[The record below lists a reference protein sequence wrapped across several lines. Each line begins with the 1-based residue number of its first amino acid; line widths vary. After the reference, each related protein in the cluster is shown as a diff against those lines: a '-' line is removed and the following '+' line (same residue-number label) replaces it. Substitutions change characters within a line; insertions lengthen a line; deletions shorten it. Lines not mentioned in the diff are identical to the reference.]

1 MGEEVGMLIWK
12 TLHVL
17 SMIAMITAFIG
28 AETFYAAAIAR
39 RDVGTLAFVHR
50 TVERAG
56 LGWIGM
62 GGILAGIVF
71 GLLTAATGGFD
82 FVAPWLLIAYLLV
95 GVFFVNAG
103 AAGMRIVHVAK
114 AAVEAD
120 AGSGAGE
127 DVVREM
133 ESTRAVRLVLVNVVI
148 FVAIVADMVLKPSF

>member
-1 MGEEVGMLIWK
+1 MLIWK

-17 SMIAMITAFIG
+17 SMVAMITAFLG
-28 AETFYAAAIAR
+28 AEIFYAAAIAR

-56 LGWIGM
+56 LGWISM

-82 FVAPWLLIAYLLV
+82 FVAPWLLVAYVLV
-95 GVFFVNAG
+95 GVFFINAF
-103 AAGMRIVHVAK
+103 AAGTRIVHVAK

-120 AGSGAGE
+120 AGSRPAA
-127 DVVREM
+127 DVVRDM
-133 ESTRAVRLVLVNVVI
+133 GSTRAVWLVASNAVI
-148 FVAIVADMVLKPSF
+148 FVLIVADMVIKPSV